1 MASDSTVMYTLPK
14 DKHNRR
20 RAETM
25 TRFEKDLQTAKTD
38 IDELDFILRDRKA
51 ELDRLWEKGKAE
63 KNGFRQTCIAQ
74 EYTRLKAQYDELSEY
89 I

>member
-1 MASDSTVMYTLPK
+1 MYYTTK
-14 DKHNRR
+14 DRR
-20 RAETM
+20 GAQAAAKDGRIKTM
-25 TRFEKDLQTAKTD
+25 TRFEKDLQAAKTD
-38 IDELDFILRDRKA
+38 IEELDFILRNRRA

-74 EYTRLKAQYDELSEY
+74 EYARLKKQYDELSEY